1 MKAESRFFA
10 VGEKL
15 NVKEKLLD
23 MLTDKHLDAY
33 AQVMIW
39 ALDTARGRR
48 LRAGNLVLLQSDPAA
63 AALAEKIYTLLL
75 RRSLQPVVRWNPT
88 VSMEH
93 DFYALGE
100 DKQLTFHPPGTKELL
115 GALHGAIHLRAP
127 ESLTHL
133 RDVRPERISMA
144 TLARKPLRDILDAR
158 EHRGLFG
165 WTLAM
170 LPTEQMAL
178 AANMDL
184 EAYSRQIVKACYLD
198 SDDAVKNWREV
209 FAAISRI
216 KRWLNG
222 LNPKALHV
230 VSENMDLEV
239 SIGEQRKWVGLSGH
253 NIPSFEVFLSPDWR
267 GVRGVYFADQPSYR
281 NGNLVSGVRLEFSDG
296 RVSSAQA
303 EQGEAF
309 LRSQVSM
316 DQGAAQVGEFS
327 LTDKRFS
334 RIDAFMANT
343 LFDENYG
350 GASGN
355 CHLALGSSYVESFS
369 GRMADLD
376 KRRKRSLGF
385 NESALHWDLVNT
397 RPKVVT
403 ARLRSGKSRVIYE
416 NGEFCC

>member
-1 MKAESRFFA
+1 MFTE
-10 VGEKL
+10 
-15 NVKEKLLD
+15 
-23 MLTDKHLDAY
+23 KHLEAY

-39 ALDTARGRR
+39 ALDTARGRK
-48 LRAGNLVLLQSDPAA
+48 LRKGNIVLLQSDPAA
-63 AALAEKIYTLLL
+63 TALTEKIYALLL

-88 VSMEH
+88 VRMEH

-100 DKQLTFHPPGTKELL
+100 DRQLTFHPPGTKKLL

-133 RDVRPERISMA
+133 RDVHPERISMA

-158 EHRGLFG
+158 EHRKLFG

-170 LPTEQMAL
+170 LPTEQL
-178 AANMDL
+178 AQAAGMSLD
-184 EAYSRQIVKACYLD
+184 AYARQIVNACYLD
-198 SDDAVKNWREV
+198 SDDAVLSWQEV
-209 FAAISRI
+209 FVAVGGI

-222 LNPKALHV
+222 LNPKTLRV
-230 VSENMDLEV
+230 ESEGMDLEV
-239 SIGEQRKWVGLSGH
+239 SVGERRKWVGLSGH
-253 NIPSFEVFLSPDWR
+253 NIPSFEIFLSPDWR
-267 GVRGVYFADQPSYR
+267 GVRGVYHADQPSYR
-281 NGNLVSGVRLEFSDG
+281 NGNLVSGVRLEFTDG
-296 RVSSAQA
+296 RATSVQA
-303 EQGEAF
+303 EEGEKF
-309 LRSQVSM
+309 LRSQVAM
-316 DQGAAQVGEFS
+316 DEGAARVGEFS
-327 LTDKRFS
+327 LTDRRFS

-350 GASGN
+350 GEHGN
-355 CHLALGSSYVESFS
+355 CHLALGSSYVESFA
-369 GRMADLD
+369 GKMEDLD

-403 ARLRSGKSRVIYE
+403 ARLRSGKNRVIYE

>member
-1 MKAESRFFA
+1 
-10 VGEKL
+10 
-15 NVKEKLLD
+15 
-23 MLTDKHLDAY
+23 MLTEKHLDAY

-39 ALDTARGRR
+39 ALDTARRR
-48 LRAGNLVLLQSDPAA
+48 KLSKGNIVLLQSDPAA
-63 AALAEKIYTLLL
+63 SALAEKIYALLL
-75 RRSLQPVVRWNPT
+75 GRSLQPVVRWNPT
-88 VSMEH
+88 VRMEH

-115 GALHGAIHLRAP
+115 RAAHGAIHLRAP

-133 RDVRPERISMA
+133 RDVRPERISLA
-144 TLARKPLRDILDAR
+144 TLARKPLREILDVR
-158 EHRGLFG
+158 EQRGLFG

-170 LPTEQMAL
+170 LPTLEMAQ
-178 AANMDL
+178 AAGMDL
-184 EAYSRQIVKACYLD
+184 DAYSQQIVNACYLD
-198 SDDAVKNWREV
+198 ADDAVGSWREV
-209 FAAISRI
+209 FKAVSRI
-216 KRWLNG
+216 KRWLNNM
-222 LNPKALHV
+222 NPQALRV
-230 VSENMDLEV
+230 ESEGMDLEV

-253 NIPSFEVFLSPDWR
+253 NIPSFEIFLSPDWR
-267 GVRGVYFADQPSYR
+267 GVRGVYVADQPSYR

-296 RVSSAQA
+296 RVTSAQA

-309 LRSQVSM
+309 LRSQVAM
-316 DQGAAQVGEFS
+316 DEGAAQVGEFS

-334 RIDAFMANT
+334 RINAFMANT

-350 GASGN
+350 GEHGN

-369 GRMADLD
+369 GKAADLD
-376 KRRKRSLGF
+376 KRRKRAFGF

-397 RPKVVT
+397 HPKVVT

>member
-1 MKAESRFFA
+1 
-10 VGEKL
+10 
-15 NVKEKLLD
+15 
-23 MLTDKHLDAY
+23 MLTEKHLNAY

-39 ALDTARGRR
+39 ALDTARRR
-48 LRAGNLVLLQSDPAA
+48 KLRKGNIVLLQSDPAA
-63 AALAEKIYTLLL
+63 APLAEKIYSLLL

-88 VSMEH
+88 VHMEH

-127 ESLTHL
+127 ESLVHL
-133 RDVRPERISMA
+133 RDIRPERISLA

-170 LPTEQMAL
+170 LPTQQMAE
-178 AANMDL
+178 AADMDL
-184 EAYSRQIVKACYLD
+184 EAYSRQIVRACYLD
-198 SDDAVKNWREV
+198 SDDAVASWQEV

-230 VSENMDLEV
+230 ASENMDLEV
-239 SIGEQRKWVGLSGH
+239 SIGERRRWVGLSGH

-267 GVRGVYFADQPSYR
+267 GIRGVYFADQPSYR
-281 NGNLVSGVRLEFSDG
+281 NGNLVSGVRLEFTDG

-309 LRSQVSM
+309 LRSQVAM

-334 RIDAFMANT
+334 RISAFMANT
-343 LFDENYG
+343 LYDENFG
-350 GASGN
+350 GEQGN

-369 GRMADLD
+369 GKMDELNTRH
-376 KRRKRSLGF
+376 KRSLGF

-397 RPKVVT
+397 QSKVVT
-403 ARLRSGKSRVIYE
+403 ARLRSGKSQVIYE
-416 NGEFCC
+416 NGQFLC